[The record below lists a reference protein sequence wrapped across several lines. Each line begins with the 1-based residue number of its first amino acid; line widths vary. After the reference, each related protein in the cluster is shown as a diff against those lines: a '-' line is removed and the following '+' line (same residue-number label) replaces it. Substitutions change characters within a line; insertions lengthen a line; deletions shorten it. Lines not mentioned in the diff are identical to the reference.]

1 MLYHVKL
8 KSFMKSKIIEVILL
22 KMIKIDEGHQLKL
35 KMGWLVP

>member
-1 MLYHVKL
+1 MKL

-22 KMIKIDEGHQLKL
+22 KVIKIDEGHPIKL